1 MTDATSPAADLPGL
15 TAGPRLAHLPIS
27 FFAAVMG
34 LAGLALALHAGEAA
48 LGLPEWPARAA
59 LVATVAAFAGLAGL
73 YALKTV
79 RHPQAVAAEWHHP
92 VKLAFFP
99 AVTISML
106 LVATALA
113 PHSEGVARALWLIGA
128 GGQGALTLAV
138 VSGWI
143 GRRPFQPMHISPAWF
158 IPAVGNV
165 VVPVAGVPL
174 GFVELSWLFFSAGL
188 VFWIVLL
195 TLVVNRLIFH
205 DPLPGRLLPTL
216 VILIAPPA
224 VAFLAWV
231 QLTGAGDDPAGRIFL
246 NTAFVFA
253 AVVALQVPALARLTF
268 ALSFWALSFPL
279 AALAIASMR
288 FGTLVASPA
297 HLWIGGAALAL
308 LVLVVL
314 GLVARTALAVLR
326 GEICRPE

>member
-1 MTDATSPAADLPGL
+1 MAEATHPEAAE
-15 TAGPRLAHLPIS
+15 PRLAHLPIS

-34 LAGLALALHAGEAA
+34 LAGLTLALHAGEAA
-48 LGLPEWPARAA
+48 LGLPGWPSLAA
-59 LVATVAAFAGLAGL
+59 LWATVAAFLAIAAV
-73 YALKTV
+73 YALKAV
-79 RHPQAVAAEWHHP
+79 RHPGAVAAEWHHP
-92 VKLAFFP
+92 VRLAFFP
-99 AVTISML
+99 AISISL
-106 LVATALA
+106 LLIATALR
-113 PHSEGVARALWLIGA
+113 PHAEEAARLLWLAGA
-128 GGQGALTLAV
+128 AGQGALTIAV

-188 VFWIVLL
+188 IFWVVLL

-224 VAFLAWV
+224 VAFLAWA
-231 QLTGAGDDPAGRIFL
+231 QLSGGGDDAFGRILL
-246 NTAFVFA
+246 NTAYVFA
-253 AVVALQVPALARLTF
+253 AVVALQVPALARLPF
-268 ALSFWALSFPL
+268 ALSFWALSFPV

-288 FGTLVASPA
+288 FAELAGSAA
-297 HLWIGGAALAL
+297 HLWIGGAVLAL
-308 LVLVVL
+308 LVGIVL
-314 GLVARTALAVLR
+314 GLVARTALAIAR
-326 GEICRPE
+326 GEICLPE

>member
-1 MTDATSPAADLPGL
+1 MTDATPTAADLPEPP
-15 TAGPRLAHLPIS
+15 AEPRLAHLPIS

-48 LGLPEWPARAA
+48 LGLPGWPARAA
-59 LVATVAAFAGLAGL
+59 LGATMAAFAGIAAL
-73 YALKTV
+73 YAMKAA
-79 RHPQAVAAEWHHP
+79 RHPAAVAAEWHHP

-99 AVTISML
+99 AITISL
-106 LVATALA
+106 LLLATALA
-113 PHSEGVARALWLIGA
+113 PHAEGAARALWLA
-128 GGQGALTLAV
+128 GVAGQGALTLAV

-165 VVPVAGVPL
+165 VVPVAGVPM
-174 GFVELSWLFFSAGL
+174 GYAELSWLFFSAGL

-195 TLVVNRLIFH
+195 TLVMNRLIFH

-216 VILIAPPA
+216 VILVAPPA

-231 QLTGAGDDPAGRIFL
+231 QLTGSGDGPAGRILL
-246 NTAFVFA
+246 NTAYVFA
-253 AVVALQVPALARLTF
+253 AVVALQVPALARLPF

-288 FGTLVASPA
+288 FGTLAASSA

-314 GLVARTALAVLR
+314 GLVARTGLAAVR
-326 GEICRPE
+326 GEICLPE